1 MEGAGLGAGGCEGDG
16 VVAAAAEGVVT
27 IANDGT
33 LCANSVVVGCVEVI
47 L

>member
-1 MEGAGLGAGGCEGDG
+1 MEGAGLGAGGWEGDG
-16 VVAAAAEGVVT
+16 VVATAEGVVT